1 MIIDPNKNRFLAL
14 LDFSGN
20 YKYLTILGC
29 ILSGISV
36 ILLLIPFIYIWE
48 VVNELL
54 RVLPNFSQAQNLEAY
69 ALSAFLF
76 AIAGIVVYF
85 IALMCTH
92 VSAFRNERNMKNIA
106 LQHLL
111 TLPLGYFS
119 NKTSGGLRKVIDYST
134 GCTEGFLAHQLPDLV
149 GAIVTPIV
157 FLILLFSFDWL
168 LGLICIIP
176 VIICFLLMIPMFGGR
191 NTNFMMQYQQYLE
204 EMNGEAV
211 EYIRG
216 IPVTKT
222 FQQTVYSF
230 KNFIKSIKNYG
241 KFASQYALS
250 TRIPM
255 TSYTVSVNGFF
266 ALLIPA
272 GILLVGSSVDTHFL
286 SNFIFY
292 IIFTP
297 ICTVMLN
304 KIMVVS
310 QDWMVA
316 MDSLKNIEEIL
327 LEEPLKESQNPKTPK
342 NFSIE
347 FDGVYFDYDKSNESD
362 EHILND
368 VNLNITEGE
377 SIALVGPS
385 GGGKTTIASLIP
397 RFWDVDK
404 GNIKI
409 GGVDIRDI
417 PTEVLMEN
425 VSFVFQNTS
434 LFKDTIYNN
443 VTLGK
448 KEFSKNEVLEALH
461 LAQCDDILEE
471 LPDGVDTM
479 IGTKGTYLSG
489 GQQQRISLAR
499 AILKDAPIIVLD
511 EATALADPENEL
523 QIQRA
528 INEITKNKTVIMI
541 AHRLST
547 IKDVDNIFVIN
558 KGRIVEK
565 GSHEKLVELNGL
577 YSHMWDEFNKSIEWK
592 VKSEVI

>member
-1 MIIDPNKNRFLAL
+1 MIIDPNKNKFLTL

-20 YKYLTILGC
+20 YEYLTIFGC
-29 ILSGISV
+29 ILSAISA
-36 ILLLIPFIYIWE
+36 ILLLIPFIYIWD
-48 VVNELL
+48 VVNDLL
-54 RVLPNFSQAQNLEAY
+54 RVLPNFSQAQNLETY
-69 ALSAFLF
+69 ALNAFLF
-76 AIAGIVVYF
+76 AIAGIFVYF
-85 IALMCTH
+85 MALMCTH
-92 VSAFRNERNMKNIA
+92 LSAFRNEKNMKNIA
-106 LQHLL
+106 LKHLL

-119 NKTSGGLRKVIDYST
+119 NKTSGGIRKVIDYSS
-134 GCTEGFLAHQLPDLV
+134 GSTESFLAHQLPDLV

-168 LGLICIIP
+168 LGIICIIP
-176 VIICFLLMIPMFGGR
+176 VIICFLLMIPMFGGK
-191 NTNFMMQYQQYLE
+191 NANFMMQYQQYLE

-222 FQQTVYSF
+222 FQQTVHSF
-230 KNFIKSIKNYG
+230 KNFIKSIRNYG
-241 KFASQYALS
+241 KFASQYAIS

-255 TSYTVSVNGFF
+255 TSFTVSVNGFF

-272 GILLVGSSVDTHFL
+272 GILLVGSTVNAHFL

-297 ICTVMLN
+297 ICTVTLN

-310 QDWMVA
+310 QDWMIA

-327 LEEPLKESQNPKTPK
+327 LEEPLKETINPKIPK

-347 FDGVYFDYDKSNESD
+347 FDSVYFDYDKSNDGE
-362 EHILND
+362 EHILNNI
-368 VNLNITEGE
+368 NLNIAEGE
-377 SIALVGPS
+377 SIALVGHS

-397 RFWDVDK
+397 RFWDVDR
-404 GNIKI
+404 GTVKI
-409 GGVDIRDI
+409 GGVDIKDI
-417 PTEVLMEN
+417 PTKVLMEN
-425 VSFVFQNTS
+425 VSFVFQNMS

-443 VTLGK
+443 VTLGNND
-448 KEFSKNEVLEALH
+448 FSKDEVLKALH

-479 IGTKGTYLSG
+479 IGSEGTYLSG

-528 INEITKNKTVIMI
+528 INEITKNKTVIMV

-547 IKDVDNIFVIN
+547 VKDVDNIFVIN
-558 KGRIVEK
+558 KGRIAEK
-565 GSHEKLVELNGL
+565 GNHESLVELNGI

-592 VKSEVI
+592 VKSEEI